1 MLDTERYSLMKKTK
15 RAIKAPSRITI
26 LLAVF
31 VGLATLYSVVV
42 PPFEASDELWHY
54 PMVKY
59 IADNWALPVQDPEN
73 VGPWRQ
79 EGSQPPLY
87 YWIGAAATFWI
98 DTSDMNVV
106 RHLNPHADNGIA
118 TPDGNVN
125 LITHHPSAE
134 AFPWK
139 GTTLAVH
146 LIRFLSVL
154 MGAATVYLTYR
165 LSLELLPGRPN
176 LALMAAAV
184 NGFTPMFVFISGAIN
199 NDNLVIPLCSLA
211 LLLLVRLVKSSPS
224 PTLRNAQQLVRFL
237 PLGVVVGLALLTKES
252 AGGLIL
258 LTGLAVIYVA
268 WRERS
273 AWTFVMG
280 GLTTG
285 GAAVVIAG
293 WWYLRNW
300 QLYGDPTGQNV
311 FIQVLGQRDVPANLA
326 QLWRERISFF
336 RGYWG
341 NFGGLNVPMAEGV
354 YVALDVLLVLAM
366 VGLVLG
372 SLLRLRALV
381 RDRSA
386 TSKPARRQ
394 AGLVAW
400 LLVLAW
406 PVLVAGLWVTWA
418 TTTWSSQGRLIFSA
432 ISVLSLLLMLGWHY
446 LARVLPRR
454 LGATALA
461 IIPLFMFGISLV
473 APFAWIRPA
482 YAPPAALSDE
492 QVAAI
497 PRRVDAIFFHPAGGQ
512 LKLLGYDAPIETA
525 YPGEPVPVTL
535 YWETIEPFGNDYSI
549 FLHLVDAH
557 DLVVAQRDA
566 RPGMGILNT
575 AWLKPGQRWA
585 EERIIS
591 LPNTAFSPNET
602 VFEAGLY
609 DYQTGE
615 RLAAVRREGEISGDQ
630 VRFGQ
635 LTVQA
640 RPGTVPNPIRVD
652 FGGEMELIGYD
663 LDKRALR
670 PGESAVLTLYWRA
683 QRTMAENYSI
693 SAQFVDDNGV
703 KAAQKDAWPLDGAAP
718 TSVWQPGNVVVEPR
732 PLQVFEGTP
741 PGTYDVYIAVY
752 PSTAPE
758 ALLVVTPP
766 GGRLQTDHI
775 VLTTIRVLAE

>member
-1 MLDTERYSLMKKTK
+1 
-15 RAIKAPSRITI
+15 
-26 LLAVF
+26 
-31 VGLATLYSVVV
+31 
-42 PPFEASDELWHY
+42 
-54 PMVKY
+54 
-59 IADNWALPVQDPEN
+59 
-73 VGPWRQ
+73 
-79 EGSQPPLY
+79 
-87 YWIGAAATFWI
+87 
-98 DTSDMNVV
+98 
-106 RHLNPHADNGIA
+106 
-118 TPDGNVN
+118 
-125 LITHHPSAE
+125 
-134 AFPWK
+134 
-139 GTTLAVH
+139 
-146 LIRFLSVL
+146 
-154 MGAATVYLTYR
+154 
-165 LSLELLPGRPN
+165 
-176 LALMAAAV
+176 
-184 NGFTPMFVFISGAIN
+184 MFVFISGAVN

-211 LLLLVRLVKSSPS
+211 LLLLVRLVKRSPS
-224 PTLRNAQQLVRFL
+224 PAMHNAQQLTRFL

-258 LTGLAVIYVA
+258 LTVIAVIYVA

-280 GLTTG
+280 GLTSG
-285 GAAVVIAG
+285 GATLLIAG

-311 FIQVLGQRDVPANLA
+311 FIEVLGQRDVPANLA

-354 YVALDVLLVLAM
+354 YVALDVLLVLAA
-366 VGLVLG
+366 VGLGLG
-372 SLLRLRALV
+372 VALRLTGLIRA
-381 RDRSA
+381 RSPQRNDLA
-386 TSKPARRQ
+386 
-394 AGLVAW
+394 AW
-400 LLVLAW
+400 LLAMAW
-406 PVLVAGLWVTWA
+406 PVLVIGLWVTWA

-432 ISVLSLLLMLGWHY
+432 ISVLSILLCLGWRYLVQALPKWPATAALASIPMFMLGIT
-446 LARVLPRR
+446 LA
-454 LGATALA
+454 
-461 IIPLFMFGISLV
+461 

-482 YAPPAALSDE
+482 YAPPPALSEE

-497 PRRVDAIFFHPAGGQ
+497 PQRVDATFFHPAGGQ
-512 LKLLGYDAPIETA
+512 LKLLGYDAPVETA

-566 RPGMGILNT
+566 RPGMGLLNT

-585 EERIIS
+585 EERIMS
-591 LPNTAFSPNET
+591 LPETAFSPNAT
-602 VFEAGLY
+602 IFEAGLY

-615 RLAAVRREGEISGDQ
+615 RLAAVSQEGEITGDQ

-635 LTVQA
+635 LMVQT
-640 RPGTVPNPIRVD
+640 RTGPVPNPIQVD

-670 PGESAVLTLYWRA
+670 PGETATLTLYWRA
-683 QRTMAENYSI
+683 QRAIAANYSI
-693 SAQFVDDNGV
+693 STQFVDENGV

-718 TSVWQPGNVVVEPR
+718 TSLWQPGKVVVEPR
-732 PLQVFEGTP
+732 PLQVFQDTP

-752 PSTAPE
+752 PSSAPE

-775 VLTTIRVLAE
+775 VLTKVRVLPR